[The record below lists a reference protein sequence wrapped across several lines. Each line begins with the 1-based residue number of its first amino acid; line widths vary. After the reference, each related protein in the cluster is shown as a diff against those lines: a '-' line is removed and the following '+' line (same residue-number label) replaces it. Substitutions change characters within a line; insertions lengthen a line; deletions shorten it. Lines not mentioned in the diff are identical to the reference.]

1 MTMKKFVLAL
11 NVVVAYT
18 GTEKFGN
25 AQTVIIQRKIKN
37 QLPITEFPV
46 VRSFFVSIGI
56 NLQYQFSVRT

>member
-1 MTMKKFVLAL
+1 MMMTKFVLVL
-11 NVVVAYT
+11 SVVVAYIA
-18 GTEKFGN
+18 TEKFGN

-56 NLQYQFSVRT
+56 NLQYQFLVRT